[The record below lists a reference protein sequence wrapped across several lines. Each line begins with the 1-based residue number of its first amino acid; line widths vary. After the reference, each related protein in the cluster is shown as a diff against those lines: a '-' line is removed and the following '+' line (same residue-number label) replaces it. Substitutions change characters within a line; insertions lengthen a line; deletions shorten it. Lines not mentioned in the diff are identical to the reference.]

1 MSDVA
6 VSVETVE
13 EVLPVELSADLLDDQ
28 LIGKLVDRA
37 RSQGLQ
43 LTGEGGLLQQLTKR
57 VLESALEGE
66 ITDHLGYDKHDRAGA
81 GSGNSRNGVRPKT
94 VLTEVGPV
102 QIEVPRDRDGSFE
115 PQIVKKRQ
123 RRLSGVDEMV
133 LSLSARGLTHGD
145 ISAHL
150 AEVYGAS
157 VSKPTISTITD
168 KVLDGMAE
176 WPEPP
181 LDSVL
186 PGHLHPLCAREGEG
200 SAPD

>member
-1 MSDVA
+1 MSDVS

-13 EVLPVELSADLLDDQ
+13 EVRPVELSADLLDDQ
-28 LIGKLVDRA
+28 LLGQLVDRA
-37 RSQGLQ
+37 RAGGLQ

-57 VLESALEGE
+57 VPESALEGE
-66 ITDHLGYDKHDRAGA
+66 ITDHLGYEKHDPAGA
-81 GSGNSRNGVRPKT
+81 GSGNSRNGVRAKT

-102 QIEVPRDRDGSFE
+102 GIEVPRDRDGSFE

-123 RRLSGVDEMV
+123 RRLTGVDEMV

-157 VSKPTISTITD
+157 VSKTTISTITD
-168 KVLDGMAE
+168 KVIDGMTE
-176 WPEPP
+176 WQNRP
-181 LDSVL
+181 LDR
-186 PGHLHPLCAREGEG
+186 A
-200 SAPD
+200 